1 MDYVRKIADDYS
13 SQELTLQSQSLEL
26 IKVLTTIVPKA
37 ETQEDEYGMKFFS
50 STFLQF

>member
-26 IKVLTTIVPKA
+26 TKVLTAIFPKA
-37 ETQEDEYGMKFFS
+37 ETQEDKYGMKFVS